1 MHRARDSLRTRTLQL
16 CSSVE
21 WGQAMSRSEQF
32 ASFFDEFLGVISQHN
47 VTSLGGP
54 PTWAG
59 GGARQFGGGGGC
71 NDAYS
76 AFAFLSFLFAL
87 LTFIQ
92 NNQAAGGRRR
102 READQQV
109 EMILSIQALLLYWE
123 EHAQRVG
130 LRVAVLAGPVVLRVR
145 AEHHLVPAPGP
156 RLPTLLPPHPVPHT
170 HPARCPDPAAIVH
183 LARPRP
189 PPV

>member
-1 MHRARDSLRTRTLQL
+1 MT
-16 CSSVE
+16 
-21 WGQAMSRSEQF
+21 RSEQF
-32 ASFFDEFLGVISQHN
+32 ASFFDEFLEVISQHN
-47 VTSLGGP
+47 LTSLGEP
-54 PTWAG
+54 PLHQAVSWAG

-109 EMILSIQALLLYWE
+109 EVLLLYWE
-123 EHAQRVG
+123 KHAQRIG
-130 LRVAVLAGPVVLRVR
+130 LHVAMIAGPVVLRVR
-145 AEHHLVPAPGP
+145 G
-156 RLPTLLPPHPVPHT
+156 
-170 HPARCPDPAAIVH
+170 
-183 LARPRP
+183 
-189 PPV
+189 

>member
-1 MHRARDSLRTRTLQL
+1 MHRARDSLRTRTLEL
-16 CSSVE
+16 CSSAE
-21 WGQAMSRSEQF
+21 WGQGMLRSEQF

-109 EMILSIQALLLYWE
+109 KVILSTS
-123 EHAQRVG
+123 VTT
-130 LRVAVLAGPVVLRVR
+130 VLGGACTARWPPCRRAGW
-145 AEHHLVPAPGP
+145 P
-156 RLPTLLPPHPVPHT
+156 RSTP
-170 HPARCPDPAAIVH
+170 CP
-183 LARPRP
+183 R
-189 PPV
+189 